1 MKKAAIK
8 AKAARYL
15 KIVEWSDEDGCFVGR
30 IPGLAAG
37 GVHGDDEAK
46 VYREL
51 CDVTEEWIEILEKG
65 GKPLP
70 EPTAGRKFSGR
81 FVVRV
86 DPETH
91 QSAALRAAASGLSLN
106 QYVASAL
113 RQSATGHQEAVT
125 PSRPQLHGI
134 SLKGKAENRNH
145 KRTGRHTTTRLQHA

>member
-51 CDVTEEWIEILEKG
+51 CDVAEEWIEILEKD

-106 QYVASAL
+106 QYVATTL

-125 PSRPQLHGI
+125 ASRQQPHGI
-134 SLKGKAENRNH
+134 ALKRKAGNRNH
-145 KRTGRHTTTRLQHA
+145 KRTGRHSTAHMIA